1 MFLVISLQI
10 RLRQRIQQDI
20 ITDLRTPDKLKE
32 SLDVVDI
39 VLGLLSSGGASDD
52 VRLEKYILSTK
63 MGNKPFSA
71 KVSNRDMYLL
81 CLKLLIHTPR
91 LKSTARLVIY
101 SPCGRQSLWNWP
113 GSCGILGRNRSREF
127 PKGILLTC
135 QLIS

>member
-1 MFLVISLQI
+1 MLGVKFVVYKVNTNVQNFRTMFLVISLQI

-63 MGNKPFSA
+63 MGKKPFSA
-71 KVSNRDMYLL
+71 KVSNRDMYLYF
-81 CLKLLIHTPR
+81 
-91 LKSTARLVIY
+91 A
-101 SPCGRQSLWNWP
+101 
-113 GSCGILGRNRSREF
+113 
-127 PKGILLTC
+127 
-135 QLIS
+135 